1 MAKSKLVLPK
11 KLHIVK
17 GAVRVPSKSLGAV
30 AHVDVGKNIHREKW

>member
-1 MAKSKLVLPK
+1 MAKSKMVLPK

-30 AHVDVGKNIHREKW
+30 AYVDVGRNVRTEKW